1 MEAAVQGSFRNT
13 GPVERTRPEQGLS
26 DDEHGHDRG
35 FEGRERVTK
44 ESNPVQ
50 HCAVDALCCRLG
62 ELLVVAAKRRP
73 VELNWIEACQV
84 TLTVIRREDED
95 RAPSALREGRGHRVV
110 VRVHE

>member
-35 FEGRERVTK
+35 FERRERVTK

-50 HCAVDALCCRLG
+50 HCVIDALCCRLV
-62 ELLVVAAKRRP
+62 EPPVVAAKHCP
-73 VELNWIEACQV
+73 VKRTWIEACQV
-84 TLTVIRREDED
+84 TLTVNGCEAKD
-95 RAPSALREGRGHRVV
+95 RSGWGPGDVRGHLIA
-110 VRVHE
+110 